1 MPKDKRKKRRRHNPQ
16 TAASQSPQPSKPS
29 YRPGLPLTLA
39 IEVPTYWTAEEALA
53 VFELVDALHDRIW
66 STYRDELQEL
76 ICQQRKNHTPEPF
89 QIDDDDLPF

>member
-1 MPKDKRKKRRRHNPQ
+1 MSKDKRKKRRRHNLR
-16 TAASQSPQPSKPS
+16 TAASQWCQPSKRS

-66 STYRDELQEL
+66 SIYHDELQDL
-76 ICQQRKNHTPEPF
+76 FRQQRQSHTAEPF

>member
-1 MPKDKRKKRRRHNPQ
+1 MPKDKRKKRRRRNPR
-16 TAASQSPQPSKPS
+16 TAASQPPQSDERS

-66 STYRDELQEL
+66 SIYRDGLQEL
-76 ICQQRKNHTPEPF
+76 ICQQRQSHTPEPF
-89 QIDDDDLPF
+89 QIDDDELPF